1 MSGAFLPEGLTP
13 SVLLSTWHLHPF
25 TPESDF
31 LVAVL
36 TP

>member
-1 MSGAFLPEGLTP
+1 
-13 SVLLSTWHLHPF
+13 VLLSTWHLHPF

-36 TP
+36 TSA